1 MDLKKQKLME
11 QSVEKAKAETIRLMA
26 EKPYFVR
33 KLEEI
38 KMQKAIDEQHEL
50 TRLEKL
56 KPKRRIKKWMRKK
69 MGLTR

>member
-1 MDLKKQKLME
+1 M
-11 QSVEKAKAETIRLMA
+11 S

-38 KMQKAIDEQHEL
+38 EMQKAIDEQHEL